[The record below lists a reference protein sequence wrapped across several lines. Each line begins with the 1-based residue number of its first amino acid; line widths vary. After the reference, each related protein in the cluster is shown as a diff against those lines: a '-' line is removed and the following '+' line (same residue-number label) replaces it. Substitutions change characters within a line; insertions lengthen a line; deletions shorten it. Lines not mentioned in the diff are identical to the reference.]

1 LAEDKTRGRGRPVQ
15 YDDPYHVITRKLAQ
29 DYRARKADETVSSE
43 KVNRQNKND
52 LFTSMMEKSTSM
64 MEKVGNEINLRKK
77 E

>member
-1 LAEDKTRGRGRPVQ
+1 MSEKKMKMGPPIR
-15 YDDPYHVITRKLAQ
+15 YNDPYHLIMRKKVQ
-29 DYRARKADETVSSE
+29 DSRARKADETVSSE